1 MSGFSQGF
9 PREGGPPEDVSL
21 KVFPNL
27 KRTHEYGN
35 LHVHEGFSFMRMWEQ
50 IEIGSL
56 IPWYDALGFFSWG
69 RSLKIH
75 RKKRR
80 VICTWTPSI
89 KCVCIEMT
97 SAKSSK
103 GSL

>member
-1 MSGFSQGF
+1 MSGFSQWF
-9 PREGGPPEDVSL
+9 PSEGGPPQDVSL

-27 KRTHEYGN
+27 KRTHEHGN
-35 LHVHEGFSFMRMWEQ
+35 LHAHKGFSFMRMMWEHM
-50 IEIGSL
+50 EIGSL

-80 VICTWTPSI
+80 AICRRTPSL
-89 KCVCIEMT
+89 KCACIEI
-97 SAKSSK
+97 
-103 GSL
+103 